1 MVAPALRDAG
11 YADDSLLTHLSPLVW
26 EHINLMGPFVQL
38 T

>member
-1 MVAPALRDAG
+1 MVVPALRDAG
-11 YADDSLLTHLSPLVW
+11 YADDSLLAHLSPLVW